1 MNISRKSISLLVITV
16 ALAAVMGSCDVY
28 KKFEMPKQGLTGEY
42 ANAVAQPVDSSALGN
57 LRWEQIFTDPAL
69 QALIRQALDTNTNLQ
84 NAKLNVDI
92 AQAQLQG
99 AKLSYLPAV
108 SFSPNGA
115 GVKYGSNGMS
125 WGYSLPIAASW
136 QVDIFGQL
144 TTNKRRVQAAVL
156 QSEAYRQAVQS
167 QIIAGVAECYYT
179 LVSLNNQLKIYK
191 ETAKNWEKSV
201 QVMKDMKAAGRYTE
215 VAVVQSQANY
225 YSVLA
230 AIPNIELSIHQVSNS
245 LALLLNE
252 QPRTF
257 VVNPDSEVSLPA
269 TVSEGIPMSYLAARP
284 DVSAAEKSL
293 EEAFYSTLN
302 AKSQFYPTL
311 NLTPSGTYATLLG
324 TSVIDPAKWIVDLA
338 AQLTVPIFAR
348 GQHIAGLKAAKAQ
361 QQQALNTFKYTLLS
375 AASEASDAFVTMSK
389 TKEIRGNL
397 EKQVD
402 NLQKAVSYNE
412 ALQTLSTT
420 TYLEVLNAQTSLLSS
435 QITLENNKLNMNQA
449 AISLYQAL
457 GGGR

>member
-1 MNISRKSISLLVITV
+1 
-16 ALAAVMGSCDVY
+16 
-28 KKFEMPKQGLTGEY
+28 
-42 ANAVAQPVDSSALGN
+42 
-57 LRWEQIFTDPAL
+57 
-69 QALIRQALDTNTNLQ
+69 
-84 NAKLNVDI
+84 
-92 AQAQLQG
+92 
-99 AKLSYLPAV
+99 
-108 SFSPNGA
+108 
-115 GVKYGSNGMS
+115 
-125 WGYSLPIAASW
+125 
-136 QVDIFGQL
+136 
-144 TTNKRRVQAAVL
+144 
-156 QSEAYRQAVQS
+156 
-167 QIIAGVAECYYT
+167 
-179 LVSLNNQLKIYK
+179 
-191 ETAKNWEKSV
+191 
-201 QVMKDMKAAGRYTE
+201 
-215 VAVVQSQANY
+215 
-225 YSVLA
+225 
-230 AIPNIELSIHQVSNS
+230 
-245 LALLLNE
+245 
-252 QPRTF
+252 
-257 VVNPDSEVSLPA
+257 
-269 TVSEGIPMSYLAARP
+269 
-284 DVSAAEKSL
+284 